1 MSARTQPNTRE
12 RTIRSVINHSYI
24 GAELARP
31 RQDPGD
37 QQLIALW
44 LHGRSP
50 HTQRAY
56 QRDAARLLAHVGV
69 GLRQLTLGQL
79 QAFAASLQ
87 QLAPST
93 QARVLASVKS
103 LLSFGVKV
111 GHLAVNVGAALRVPP
126 RKQTLAERI
135 LSKDDVQQLL
145 AAAAPGRDR
154 TLLTVLYLGG
164 LRVSEACALCWR
176 DLRPQGSGGAVTVY
190 GKGGKTRTVKL
201 QAAPWQELQQLRGR
215 GRKCVR
221 IPAGRSALPRPG
233 PAHRQARGG
242 GRRPR
247 PGGQPPL
254 ATPRPRD
261 ARAARRRRPQAG
273 AGDFG
278 PRQLKHDGGLPAR
291 GSRRQLRRL
300 PGGIRKPRSTERF
313 VQLFGAESCHSPW
326 QVMARLCAYPSNC
339 SGLRNQ

>member
-215 GRKCVR
+215 AGAAESVFASRQGGALS
-221 IPAGRSALPRPG
+221 PA
-233 PAHRQARGG
+233 QAR
-242 GRRPR
+242 RIVK
-247 PGGQPPL
+247 
-254 ATPRPRD
+254 
-261 ARAARRRRPQAG
+261 RAAAAAGLDPAVSPHWLRHAHATHALRAG
-273 AGDFG
+273 ADLKLVQETLGHASLSTTAVYLHVDPGASSGDF
-278 PRQLKHDGGLPAR
+278 LEA
-291 GSRRQLRRL
+291 
-300 PGGIRKPRSTERF
+300 
-313 VQLFGAESCHSPW
+313 
-326 QVMARLCAYPSNC
+326 
-339 SGLRNQ
+339 